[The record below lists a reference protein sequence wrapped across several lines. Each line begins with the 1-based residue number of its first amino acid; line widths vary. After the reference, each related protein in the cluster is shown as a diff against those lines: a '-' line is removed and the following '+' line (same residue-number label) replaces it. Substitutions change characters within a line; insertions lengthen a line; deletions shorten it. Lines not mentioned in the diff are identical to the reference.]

1 MRTNKTTKQKLRAV
15 IYARARGASRDQ
27 EERAI
32 QVQIRSCRNWA
43 ESHVYNVAKVYVDR
57 GKEASGNLQE
67 REGLKELLTDTVNK
81 QRAFSVIL
89 VHKFDR
95 LFRNVLEFAIFQAI
109 LEREDI
115 RLNCMTEP
123 MVGSDIT
130 KDFVREHMLIVPVVE
145 FYSRNVSC
153 ESKNW
158 RRQSF

>member
-1 MRTNKTTKQKLRAV
+1 MRTNRTTKQKLRAV
-15 IYARARGASRDQ
+15 IYARARGASRD

-32 QVQIRSCRNWA
+32 QAQIRSCRKWA
-43 ESHVYNVAKVYVDR
+43 ESHGYTVAKMYVDR
-57 GKEASGNLQE
+57 GKGASGNLQE

-89 VHKFDR
+89 VHKFGR
-95 LFRNVLEFAIFQAI
+95 LFRNALEFAIFRAI

-115 RLNCMTEP
+115 GLNCMTEP
-123 MVGSDIT
+123 MVGSGIA
-130 KDFVREHMLIVPVVE
+130 KDFVREHMLIVPVAE

-158 RRQSF
+158 RRPSL